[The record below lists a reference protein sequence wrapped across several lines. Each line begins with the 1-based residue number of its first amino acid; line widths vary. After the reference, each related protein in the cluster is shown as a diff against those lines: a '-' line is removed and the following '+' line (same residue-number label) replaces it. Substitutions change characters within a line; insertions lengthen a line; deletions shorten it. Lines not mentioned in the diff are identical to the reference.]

1 VSTTVIIQLPK
12 LELLQA
18 KVISLIW
25 CPTDNMTADILTK
38 ALGWEKLERFRIAAG
53 VERKNSA
60 RLGEREC

>member
-1 VSTTVIIQLPK
+1 MVPD
-12 LELLQA
+12 ERY
-18 KVISLIW
+18 
-25 CPTDNMTADILTK
+25 DLTK